1 MRDFLAWGSL
11 MDSVTRVLPGWGYV
25 GGLPLQGQGDALQLG
40 CWLEHK
46 VGDGLYV
53 KLGSAIDIDK
63 SSGPFIWVN
72 GE

>member
-1 MRDFLAWGSL
+1 MAGGPL
-11 MDSVTRVLPGWGYV
+11 MDSVTRVLRYV
-25 GGLPLQGQGDALQLG
+25 GGLPLQGQGEAWQRG

-46 VGDGLYV
+46 VGDGLYE
-53 KLGSAIDIDK
+53 KLGSWVDIDK